1 MKNRRWLHSLTLM
14 FKIQNNKA
22 PVYLRKRIKRH
33 NDTHNHFTRNR
44 LNIDPPFARTKL
56 RSMSYFVFISKK
68 YNELVKKIDI
78 NNISLNTF
86 KIRCKKYL
94 LSHQ

>member
-1 MKNRRWLHSLTLM
+1 MYLCNRIRSHDE
-14 FKIQNNKA
+14 A
-22 PVYLRKRIKRH
+22 H
-33 NDTHNHFTRNR
+33 DHFTRNR

-68 YNELVKKIDI
+68 YNELVKNIDT
-78 NNISLNTF
+78 NNISVSTF